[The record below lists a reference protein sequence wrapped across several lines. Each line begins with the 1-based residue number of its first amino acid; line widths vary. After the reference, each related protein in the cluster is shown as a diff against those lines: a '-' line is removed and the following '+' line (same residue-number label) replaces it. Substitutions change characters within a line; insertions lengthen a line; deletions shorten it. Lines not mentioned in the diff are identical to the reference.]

1 MQTMSEPRVQSE
13 EDDGGVVSKN
23 ECLWLVFIRHGE
35 PLEANMF
42 EDDEGHG
49 TEGAGPLKDEDEFYP
64 ESSQWEAEEEEDEEK
79 GPKPPPPPTAV
90 AAAAITEK
98 VTSFIS
104 A

>member
-1 MQTMSEPRVQSE
+1 MSEPRVQSE
-13 EDDGGVVSKN
+13 EDDGGVASKN

-35 PLEANMF
+35 PLEADMF
-42 EDDEGHG
+42 EDDEGHGHG

>member
-1 MQTMSEPRVQSE
+1 MSEPRVQSE
-13 EDDGGVVSKN
+13 EDDGGVASKN

-35 PLEANMF
+35 PLEADMF

-49 TEGAGPLKDEDEFYP
+49 VKDEDEFYP

-79 GPKPPPPPTAV
+79 GTKPPPPPTAV

-98 VTSFIS
+98 VTPFIS